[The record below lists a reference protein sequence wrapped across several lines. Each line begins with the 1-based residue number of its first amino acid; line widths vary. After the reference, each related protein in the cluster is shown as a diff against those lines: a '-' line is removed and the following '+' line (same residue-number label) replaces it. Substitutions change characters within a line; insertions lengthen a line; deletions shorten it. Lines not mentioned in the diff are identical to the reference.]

1 MIMEKC
7 NFIHL
12 RTKSSYSLSQGAIKI
27 DKLVHLTKSHNMPAV
42 ALTDDN
48 NMFGALEFSMECFN
62 QGIQPIIGSCINLLD
77 NNSSNSNNFYKNIPQ
92 ISIIAKNEL
101 GFENLLA
108 LSSKSHIESKFN
120 IPGITIDDIVN
131 YREGLILY
139 LGGINNPILHDFKLN
154 KYEKIKEF
162 IEYLKKK
169 FDGNIFFEIQ
179 RIQNQDIDN
188 FETDYINL
196 AIDNNIP
203 LIATNDVQFPDPDYY
218 DAHDSLICISDKKTI
233 NQENRVKSN
242 PNSYFKNPIEMND
255 LFFDIPESIKNTC
268 SIALKCNFAP
278 TKKNPRLP
286 KFISNNKL
294 SEDEE
299 LYNQSH
305 KGLENKI
312 LSDKL
317 DKKIYNQR
325 LDYELEVIKKMG
337 FSGYFLIVSDFI
349 NWAKSMGIPVGP
361 GRGSGAGSLVAWSL
375 KITDLNPIKYGLI
388 FERFLNPERKSLPD
402 FDIDFCQ
409 ERREEVI
416 DYVSSKYGENS
427 VAHIISFGTLKPR
440 AVIRDLGR
448 VHSIPY
454 NEVDSF
460 SKILPYNAA
469 KPMTLSESIE
479 IEPLVKQTIKKDE
492 RIKIVIDQALK
503 LEGLYRHAST
513 HAAGVV
519 ISDQNLQ
526 KIIPLYKDPKTE
538 KINTQYSMDFVELA
552 GLIKFD
558 FLGLTTLTVIDQAV
572 NLIKKYKKD
581 FKLQDIP
588 LDDPKTFEMLSSG
601 RTTGVFQLES
611 NGMKDVLKR
620 LKPDRFEDIIA
631 VVALFRPGPMDNI
644 PSFCN
649 RKNGIEKI
657 EYLHQ
662 LLEPVLKETYGIIV
676 YQEQVMQ
683 IAQIL
688 SGYSMG
694 EADIL
699 RKAMGKKITKEMKNQ
714 KDKFINGSVTKG
726 LKKNQAAFIFDLIDK
741 FAGYGFNKCHAVG
754 YALIAYQTAYLKAH
768 FPEEFLVSSMNLSI
782 NKTENLV
789 MFKKEINEN
798 KINFLKPDINFSDAN
813 FKIEIDKKNIKSIR
827 FGLAAVKGVGY
838 NAMLNLKE
846 ERKKSKYK
854 NIFDFITRLKS
865 DVINKK
871 QLEKL
876 IQSGSFDS
884 IEKNRSFLFNNVE
897 KLIKIANNI
906 NKNKLQSSLF
916 NEDQNIENFD
926 NILEKFD
933 DWKDSKKLQFEL
945 EAIGFYFS
953 KHPLSFYSKELF
965 NILNISS
972 LEDINNNN
980 LAKAIIVGSILDI
993 QERTSKDGNKYAFI
1007 TISDE
1012 NNQYDLTIF
1021 GDSFNN
1027 NKKYIKEG
1035 KILIFK
1041 IDITST
1047 KERSKRLIVKE
1058 IHSLNEYINKFNL
1071 KHKIFI
1077 NNISEIDLI
1086 KNKLTEKKPNFNKL
1100 ILIYSKNN
1108 YDISISLGENTT
1120 FEDELDFN
1128 NLLKS
1133 NGILRELSIIN

>member
-27 DKLVHLTKSHNMPAV
+27 DKLVHLTKSYNMPAV

-286 KFISNNKL
+286 KFISNNNL

-312 LSDKL
+312 LSNKL

-789 MFKKEINEN
+789 MFKKEIDEN

-827 FGLAAVKGVGY
+827 FGLAAIKGVGY

-933 DWKDSKKLQFEL
+933 DWKDSKKLQYEL
-945 EAIGFYFS
+945 DAIGFYFS

-1035 KILIFK
+1035 QILIFK

>member
-572 NLIKKYKKD
+572 NLIKKYRKD